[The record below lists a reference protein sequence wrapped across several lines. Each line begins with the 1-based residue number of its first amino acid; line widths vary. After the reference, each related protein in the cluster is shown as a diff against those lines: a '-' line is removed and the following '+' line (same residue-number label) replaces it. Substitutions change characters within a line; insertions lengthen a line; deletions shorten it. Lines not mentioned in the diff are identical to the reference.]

1 MRNNPRKVNNLRLP
15 CRMTRSENDEIR
27 IRQIA
32 TTARYDLSYDMH
44 EEDKKSKKKKK
55 KKKKQ
60 IQKTKN
66 WNGS

>member
-44 EEDKKSKKKKK
+44 EEDKK
-55 KKKKQ
+55 
-60 IQKTKN
+60 
-66 WNGS
+66 